1 MDKTLQ
7 ALFAL
12 LRAGLWGRYD
22 EAMASA
28 FPLSAQEWE
37 RVFTMAR
44 QQTVTG
50 IAFRG
55 LDFLPEDAAPPMGVM
70 AKWMAHADRIEQ
82 SNRVMNETVTKLY
95 GHFASAGVEAVL
107 QKGQG
112 VAAMYPEPLLR
123 ECGDIDFY
131 FPGHDG
137 VSDPLAGISG
147 AVRERQPDD
156 SWSYVV
162 DGIVV
167 EHHTDLLDI
176 QSPRAKRY
184 VKRLIEEK
192 GFEKVVTGDGVEVL
206 VPAPEVNLLLLSSH
220 ILKHAFGVGIGL
232 RQFCDYAV
240 ARRYYERRVN
250 AEEMREIWRMT
261 GLEKWQELLENFL
274 TEYLSCHPERQR
286 RIFIGK
292 ILHSVQNDNAECHS
306 ESLLCHSEQS
316 CRSEQSS
323 CHSERSEESFCKKKT
338 GVLLDIVLKGGN
350 FGVYSKDRENV
361 PRARWARKVQTF
373 KALMGN
379 IGFAFRYAPG
389 EWFWTTM
396 QLLGGQFR

>member
-12 LRAGLWGRYD
+12 LQAGLWGRFD
-22 EAMASA
+22 EVVASA
-28 FPLSAQEWE
+28 FPLSAGEWE
-37 RVFTMAR
+37 RVFTLAR

-55 LDFLPEDAAPPMGVM
+55 LDFLPEEAAPPMGIM

-82 SNRVMNETVTKLY
+82 SNRVMNETVAKLY

-123 ECGDIDFY
+123 ECGDIDLY

-137 VSDPLAGISG
+137 VSDPLAGIDG

-162 DGIVV
+162 DGIIV

-206 VPAPEVNLLLLSSH
+206 VPAPEINLLLLSSH

-240 ARRYYERRVN
+240 AGRYYEGRVN
-250 AEEMREIWRMT
+250 PQEMREIWKKT
-261 GLEKWQELLENFL
+261 GLEKWQSLLE
-274 TEYLSCHPERQR
+274 E
-286 RIFIGK
+286 FIGRF
-292 ILHSVQNDNAECHS
+292 LDSDCALARNDNKDF
-306 ESLLCHSEQS
+306 QDDT
-316 CRSEQSS
+316 
-323 CHSERSEESFCKKKT
+323 HSERSEESFYKKKT
-338 GVLLDIVLKGGN
+338 DVLLDIV
-350 FGVYSKDRENV
+350 
-361 PRARWARKVQTF
+361 
-373 KALMGN
+373 
-379 IGFAFRYAPG
+379 
-389 EWFWTTM
+389 
-396 QLLGGQFR
+396 

>member
-1 MDKTLQ
+1 MDRTLQ

-12 LRAGLWGRYD
+12 LQAGLWGRFD
-22 EAMASA
+22 DAAASA
-28 FPLSAQEWE
+28 FPLSAGEWE
-37 RVFTMAR
+37 RVFTLAR

-55 LDFLPEDAAPPMGVM
+55 LDFLPEEAAPPMGIM

-82 SNRVMNETVTKLY
+82 SNRVMNETVAKLY

-123 ECGDIDFY
+123 ECGDIDLY

-137 VSDPLAGISG
+137 VSDPLAGIDG

-156 SWSYVV
+156 SWVYVV
-162 DGIVV
+162 DGIIV

-184 VKRLIEEK
+184 VRRLIEEK
-192 GFEKVVTGDGVEVL
+192 GFEKVVTGDGVEIL

-240 ARRYYERRVN
+240 ARRYYEGRVN
-250 AEEMREIWRMT
+250 EEEMREIWRMT
-261 GLEKWQELLENFL
+261 GLEKWQDLLEGFL
-274 TEYLSCHPERQR
+274 
-286 RIFIGK
+286 
-292 ILHSVQNDNAECHS
+292 V
-306 ESLLCHSEQS
+306 
-316 CRSEQSS
+316 
-323 CHSERSEESFCKKKT
+323 KKT

-379 IGFAFRYAPG
+379 IGCAFRYAPR

>member
-1 MDKTLQ
+1 MDRTLQ

-12 LRAGLWGRYD
+12 LQAGLWGRFD
-22 EAMASA
+22 DAAASA
-28 FPLSAQEWE
+28 FPLSAGEWE
-37 RVFTMAR
+37 RVFTLAR

-55 LDFLPEDAAPPMGVM
+55 LDFLPEEAAPPMGIM

-82 SNRVMNETVTKLY
+82 SNRVMNETVAKLY

-123 ECGDIDFY
+123 ECGDIDLY

-137 VSDPLAGISG
+137 VSDPLAGIDG

-156 SWSYVV
+156 SWVYVV
-162 DGIVV
+162 DGIIV

-184 VKRLIEEK
+184 VRRLIEEK
-192 GFEKVVTGDGVEVL
+192 GFEKVVTGDGVEIL

-240 ARRYYERRVN
+240 ARRYYEGRVN
-250 AEEMREIWRMT
+250 EEEMREIWRMT
-261 GLEKWQELLENFL
+261 GLEKWQDLLEGFL
-274 TEYLSCHPERQR
+274 
-286 RIFIGK
+286 
-292 ILHSVQNDNAECHS
+292 V
-306 ESLLCHSEQS
+306 
-316 CRSEQSS
+316 
-323 CHSERSEESFCKKKT
+323 KKT

>member
-1 MDKTLQ
+1 
-7 ALFAL
+7 
-12 LRAGLWGRYD
+12 
-22 EAMASA
+22 
-28 FPLSAQEWE
+28 
-37 RVFTMAR
+37 
-44 QQTVTG
+44 
-50 IAFRG
+50 
-55 LDFLPEDAAPPMGVM
+55 MGV
-70 AKWMAHADRIEQ
+70 AVKWMAHADRIEQ
-82 SNRVMNETVTKLY
+82 SNRIMNGTVAKLY

-123 ECGDIDFY
+123 ECGDIDLY

-137 VSDPLAGISG
+137 VSDPLAGIPG
-147 AVRERQPDD
+147 AVRKRQPDN
-156 SWSYVV
+156 SWSYLV

-167 EHHTDLLDI
+167 EHHADLVDI
-176 QSPRAKRY
+176 QGPRAKRY

-192 GFEKVVTGDGVEVL
+192 GFEKVVTGDGVEVM

-220 ILKHAFGVGIGL
+220 ILKHTFGVGIGL

-240 ARRYYERRVN
+240 ARRYYEGRVN
-250 AEEMREIWRMT
+250 EEEMREIWRMT
-261 GLEKWQELLENFL
+261 GLEKWQGLLEGFL
-274 TEYLSCHPERQR
+274 
-286 RIFIGK
+286 
-292 ILHSVQNDNAECHS
+292 V
-306 ESLLCHSEQS
+306 
-316 CRSEQSS
+316 
-323 CHSERSEESFCKKKT
+323 KKT

-350 FGVYSKDRENV
+350 FGVYSKDRESV

>member
-12 LRAGLWGRYD
+12 LQAGLWGRFD
-22 EAMASA
+22 EAAASA
-28 FPLSAQEWE
+28 FPLSAGEWE
-37 RVFTMAR
+37 RVFTLAR

-55 LDFLPEDAAPPMGVM
+55 LDFLPEEAAPPMGIM

-82 SNRVMNETVTKLY
+82 SNRVMNETVAKLY

-123 ECGDIDFY
+123 ECGDIDLY

-137 VSDPLAGISG
+137 ISDPLAGIDG

-162 DGIVV
+162 DGIIV

-232 RQFCDYAV
+232 RQFCDYVV
-240 ARRYYERRVN
+240 ARRYYEGRVN
-250 AEEMREIWRMT
+250 EEEMREIWRMT
-261 GLEKWQELLENFL
+261 GLEKWQGLLEGFL
-274 TEYLSCHPERQR
+274 
-286 RIFIGK
+286 
-292 ILHSVQNDNAECHS
+292 V
-306 ESLLCHSEQS
+306 
-316 CRSEQSS
+316 
-323 CHSERSEESFCKKKT
+323 KKT

>member
-12 LRAGLWGRYD
+12 LQAGLWGRFD
-22 EAMASA
+22 EAAASA
-28 FPLSAQEWE
+28 FPLSAGEWE
-37 RVFTMAR
+37 RVFTLAR

-55 LDFLPEDAAPPMGVM
+55 LDFLPEEAAPPMGIM

-82 SNRVMNETVTKLY
+82 SNRVMNETVARLY

-123 ECGDIDFY
+123 ECGDIDLY

-137 VSDPLAGISG
+137 VSDPLAGIDG

-162 DGIVV
+162 DGIIV

-240 ARRYYERRVN
+240 ARRYYEGRVN
-250 AEEMREIWRMT
+250 EEEMREIWRMT
-261 GLEKWQELLENFL
+261 GLEKWQDLLEGFL
-274 TEYLSCHPERQR
+274 
-286 RIFIGK
+286 
-292 ILHSVQNDNAECHS
+292 V
-306 ESLLCHSEQS
+306 
-316 CRSEQSS
+316 
-323 CHSERSEESFCKKKT
+323 KKT

-350 FGVYSKDRENV
+350 FGVYSKDRENASH
-361 PRARWARKVQTF
+361 ARWVRKMQTF
-373 KALMGN
+373 RSLAGN
-379 IGFAFRYAPG
+379 VRFAFRYAPR
-389 EWFWTTM
+389 EWFWTIV

>member
-12 LRAGLWGRYD
+12 LQAGLLGRFD
-22 EAMASA
+22 EAAASA
-28 FPLSAQEWE
+28 FPLSAGEWE
-37 RVFTMAR
+37 RVFTLAR

-55 LDFLPEDAAPPMGVM
+55 LDFLPEEVAPPMGIM

-82 SNRVMNETVTKLY
+82 SNRVMNETVARLY

-123 ECGDIDFY
+123 ECGDIDLY

-137 VSDPLAGISG
+137 ISDPLTGIDG

-156 SWSYVV
+156 SWVYVV
-162 DGIVV
+162 DGIIV

-240 ARRYYERRVN
+240 ARRYYEGRVN
-250 AEEMREIWRMT
+250 EEEMREIWRMT
-261 GLEKWQELLENFL
+261 GLEKWQDLLEGFL
-274 TEYLSCHPERQR
+274 
-286 RIFIGK
+286 
-292 ILHSVQNDNAECHS
+292 V
-306 ESLLCHSEQS
+306 
-316 CRSEQSS
+316 
-323 CHSERSEESFCKKKT
+323 KKT

-379 IGFAFRYAPG
+379 LGFAFRYAPG

>member
-12 LRAGLWGRYD
+12 LQAGLWGRFD
-22 EAMASA
+22 EAAASA
-28 FPLSAQEWE
+28 FPLSAGEWE
-37 RVFTMAR
+37 RVFTLAR

-55 LDFLPEDAAPPMGVM
+55 LDFLSEEAAPPMGIM

-82 SNRVMNETVTKLY
+82 SNRVMNETVAKLY

-123 ECGDIDFY
+123 ECGDIDLY

-137 VSDPLAGISG
+137 VSDPLLGIDG
-147 AVRERQPDD
+147 AVRERHPDD
-156 SWSYVV
+156 SWAYVV
-162 DGIVV
+162 DGIIV
-167 EHHTDLLDI
+167 EHHADLVDI

-184 VKRLIEEK
+184 VKRLKEEK
-192 GFEKVVTGDGVEVL
+192 GFEKVVTGGGVEVL

-232 RQFCDYAV
+232 RQLCDYAV
-240 ARRYYERRVN
+240 ARRYYEGRVN
-250 AEEMREIWRMT
+250 PQEMREIWKKT
-261 GLEKWQELLENFL
+261 GLEKWQGLLE
-274 TEYLSCHPERQR
+274 E
-286 RIFIGK
+286 FIGRF
-292 ILHSVQNDNAECHS
+292 LDSDCALARNDNEDLQNDK
-306 ESLLCHSEQS
+306 CHSEQS
-316 CRSEQSS
+316 TRSEQSP
-323 CHSERSEESFCKKKT
+323 CHSERSEESFYKKKT
-338 GVLLDIVLKGGN
+338 DVLLDIVLKGGN

-361 PRARWARKVQTF
+361 SRARWVRKVQTF
-373 KALMGN
+373 KALTGN
-379 IGFAFRYAPG
+379 IGFAFRYAPS

>member
-12 LRAGLWGRYD
+12 LRAGLWGIFD
-22 EAMASA
+22 EAAASA
-28 FPLSAQEWE
+28 FPLSAGEWE
-37 RVFTMAR
+37 RVFTLAR

-55 LDFLPEDAAPPMGVM
+55 LDFLPDEAAPPMGIM

-82 SNRVMNETVTKLY
+82 SNRVMNETVAKLY

-123 ECGDIDFY
+123 ECGDIDLY

-137 VSDPLAGISG
+137 ISDPLAGIDG

-156 SWSYVV
+156 SWVYVV
-162 DGIVV
+162 DGIIV

-192 GFEKVVTGDGVEVL
+192 GFETVVTGDGVEVL

-240 ARRYYERRVN
+240 ARRYYEGRVN
-250 AEEMREIWRMT
+250 EEEMREIWRMT
-261 GLEKWQELLENFL
+261 GLEKWQGLLEGFL
-274 TEYLSCHPERQR
+274 
-286 RIFIGK
+286 
-292 ILHSVQNDNAECHS
+292 V
-306 ESLLCHSEQS
+306 
-316 CRSEQSS
+316 
-323 CHSERSEESFCKKKT
+323 KKT

-389 EWFWTTM
+389 EWFWTTL

>member
-12 LRAGLWGRYD
+12 LQAGLWGRFD
-22 EAMASA
+22 EAAASA
-28 FPLSAQEWE
+28 FPLSAGEWE
-37 RVFTMAR
+37 RVFTLAR

-55 LDFLPEDAAPPMGVM
+55 LDFLPEEAAPPMGIM

-82 SNRVMNETVTKLY
+82 SNRVMNETVAKLY

-112 VAAMYPEPLLR
+112 VASMYPEPLLR
-123 ECGDIDFY
+123 ECGDIDLY

-137 VSDPLAGISG
+137 VSDPLAGIAG

-162 DGIVV
+162 DGIIV

-240 ARRYYERRVN
+240 ARRYYEGRVN
-250 AEEMREIWRMT
+250 EEEMREIWRMT
-261 GLEKWQELLENFL
+261 GLEKWQDLLEGFL
-274 TEYLSCHPERQR
+274 
-286 RIFIGK
+286 
-292 ILHSVQNDNAECHS
+292 V
-306 ESLLCHSEQS
+306 
-316 CRSEQSS
+316 
-323 CHSERSEESFCKKKT
+323 KKT

-379 IGFAFRYAPG
+379 VGFAFRYAPG
-389 EWFWTTM
+389 EWFWTAM

>member
-12 LRAGLWGRYD
+12 LQAGLWGRFD
-22 EAMASA
+22 EATASA
-28 FPLSAQEWE
+28 FPLSAGEWE
-37 RVFTMAR
+37 SVFTLAR

-55 LDFLPEDAAPPMGVM
+55 LDFLPEEAAPPMGIM

-82 SNRVMNETVTKLY
+82 SNCVMNETVARLY

-123 ECGDIDFY
+123 ECGDIDLY

-137 VSDPLAGISG
+137 VSDPLAGIDGS
-147 AVRERQPDD
+147 VRERQPDD

-162 DGIVV
+162 DGIIV

-240 ARRYYERRVN
+240 ARRYYEGRVN
-250 AEEMREIWRMT
+250 EEEMREIWRMT
-261 GLEKWQELLENFL
+261 GLEKWQDLLEGFL
-274 TEYLSCHPERQR
+274 
-286 RIFIGK
+286 
-292 ILHSVQNDNAECHS
+292 V
-306 ESLLCHSEQS
+306 
-316 CRSEQSS
+316 
-323 CHSERSEESFCKKKT
+323 KKT

>member
-12 LRAGLWGRYD
+12 LQAGLWGTFD
-22 EAMASA
+22 EAAASA
-28 FPLSAQEWE
+28 FPLSAGEWE
-37 RVFTMAR
+37 RVFTLAR

-55 LDFLPEDAAPPMGVM
+55 LDFLPEEAAPPMGIM

-82 SNRVMNETVTKLY
+82 SNRVMNETVAKLY

-123 ECGDIDFY
+123 ECGDIDLY

-137 VSDPLAGISG
+137 VSDPLAGIDG

-162 DGIVV
+162 DGIIV

-240 ARRYYERRVN
+240 ARRYYEGRVN
-250 AEEMREIWRMT
+250 EEEMREIWRMT
-261 GLEKWQELLENFL
+261 GLEKWQDLLEGFL
-274 TEYLSCHPERQR
+274 
-286 RIFIGK
+286 
-292 ILHSVQNDNAECHS
+292 V
-306 ESLLCHSEQS
+306 
-316 CRSEQSS
+316 
-323 CHSERSEESFCKKKT
+323 KKT

>member
-12 LRAGLWGRYD
+12 LQAGLWGTFD
-22 EAMASA
+22 EAAASA
-28 FPLSAQEWE
+28 FPLSAGEWE
-37 RVFTMAR
+37 RVFTLAR

-55 LDFLPEDAAPPMGVM
+55 LDFLPEEAAPPMGIM

-82 SNRVMNETVTKLY
+82 SNRVMNETVAKLY

-123 ECGDIDFY
+123 ECGDIDLF

-137 VSDPLAGISG
+137 VSDPLAGIDG

-162 DGIVV
+162 DGIIV

-192 GFEKVVTGDGVEVL
+192 GFEKVVTGNGVEVL

-240 ARRYYERRVN
+240 ARRYYEGRVN

-261 GLEKWQELLENFL
+261 GLEKWQDLLEGFL
-274 TEYLSCHPERQR
+274 
-286 RIFIGK
+286 
-292 ILHSVQNDNAECHS
+292 V
-306 ESLLCHSEQS
+306 
-316 CRSEQSS
+316 
-323 CHSERSEESFCKKKT
+323 KKT

>member
-12 LRAGLWGRYD
+12 LQAGLWGTLD
-22 EAMASA
+22 EAGASV
-28 FPLSAQEWE
+28 FPLSAGEWE
-37 RVFTMAR
+37 RVFTLAR

-55 LDFLPEDAAPPMGVM
+55 LDFLPEEAAPPMGIM

-82 SNRVMNETVTKLY
+82 SNRVMNETVAKLY

-123 ECGDIDFY
+123 ECGDIDLY

-137 VSDPLAGISG
+137 VSDPLAGIDG

-156 SWSYVV
+156 SWVYVV
-162 DGIVV
+162 DGIIV

-184 VKRLIEEK
+184 VQKLIQEK

-240 ARRYYERRVN
+240 ARRYYEGRVN
-250 AEEMREIWRMT
+250 EEEMREIWRMT
-261 GLEKWQELLENFL
+261 GLEKWEDLLEGFL
-274 TEYLSCHPERQR
+274 
-286 RIFIGK
+286 
-292 ILHSVQNDNAECHS
+292 V
-306 ESLLCHSEQS
+306 
-316 CRSEQSS
+316 
-323 CHSERSEESFCKKKT
+323 KKT

-389 EWFWTTM
+389 EWFWTTL

>member
-1 MDKTLQ
+1 
-7 ALFAL
+7 
-12 LRAGLWGRYD
+12 
-22 EAMASA
+22 
-28 FPLSAQEWE
+28 
-37 RVFTMAR
+37 
-44 QQTVTG
+44 
-50 IAFRG
+50 
-55 LDFLPEDAAPPMGVM
+55 
-70 AKWMAHADRIEQ
+70 
-82 SNRVMNETVTKLY
+82 MNETVAKLY

-123 ECGDIDFY
+123 ECGDIDLY

-137 VSDPLAGISG
+137 VSDPLAGIDG

-162 DGIVV
+162 DGIIV

-184 VKRLIEEK
+184 VQKLIQEK
-192 GFEKVVTGDGVEVL
+192 GFEKVVTGGGVEVL

-240 ARRYYERRVN
+240 ARRYYEGRVN
-250 AEEMREIWRMT
+250 EEEMREIWRMT
-261 GLEKWQELLENFL
+261 GLEKWQGLLEGFVTGCL
-274 TEYLSCHPERQR
+274 GERSFADAQDDR
-286 RIFIGK
+286 
-292 ILHSVQNDNAECHS
+292 CHS
-306 ESLLCHSEQS
+306 EHYP
-316 CRSEQSS
+316 CRSEQSP

-338 GVLLDIVLKGGN
+338 DVLLDIVLKGGN

-396 QLLGGQFR
+396 QLMGGEFR

>member
-12 LRAGLWGRYD
+12 LQAGLWGRFD
-22 EAMASA
+22 EARASA
-28 FPLSAQEWE
+28 FPLSAGEWE
-37 RVFTMAR
+37 RVFTLAR

-50 IAFRG
+50 ITFRG
-55 LDFLPEDAAPPMGVM
+55 LDFLPEEAAPPMGIM

-82 SNRVMNETVTKLY
+82 SNRVMNETVSKLY

-123 ECGDIDFY
+123 ECGDIDLY

-137 VSDPLAGISG
+137 VSDPLAGIDG

-162 DGIVV
+162 DGIIV

-184 VKRLIEEK
+184 VRRLIEEK

-240 ARRYYERRVN
+240 ARRYYEGRVN
-250 AEEMREIWRMT
+250 EEEMREIWRMT
-261 GLEKWQELLENFL
+261 GLEKWQDLLEGFL
-274 TEYLSCHPERQR
+274 
-286 RIFIGK
+286 
-292 ILHSVQNDNAECHS
+292 V
-306 ESLLCHSEQS
+306 
-316 CRSEQSS
+316 
-323 CHSERSEESFCKKKT
+323 KKT

-361 PRARWARKVQTF
+361 PRARGARKVQTF

>member
-12 LRAGLWGRYD
+12 LQAGLWGRFD
-22 EAMASA
+22 EAAASA
-28 FPLSAQEWE
+28 FPLSAGEWE
-37 RVFTMAR
+37 RVFTLAR

-55 LDFLPEDAAPPMGVM
+55 LDFLSEEAAPPMGIM

-82 SNRVMNETVTKLY
+82 SNRVMNETVAKLY

-123 ECGDIDFY
+123 ECGDIDLY

-137 VSDPLAGISG
+137 VSDPLLGIDG
-147 AVRERQPDD
+147 AVRERHPDD
-156 SWSYVV
+156 SWAYVV
-162 DGIVV
+162 DGIIV
-167 EHHTDLLDI
+167 EHHADLVDI

-184 VKRLIEEK
+184 VKRLKEEK
-192 GFEKVVTGDGVEVL
+192 GFEKVVTGGGVEVL

-232 RQFCDYAV
+232 RQLCDYAV
-240 ARRYYERRVN
+240 ARRYYEGRVN
-250 AEEMREIWRMT
+250 EEEMREIWRMT
-261 GLEKWQELLENFL
+261 GLEKWQDLLEGFL
-274 TEYLSCHPERQR
+274 
-286 RIFIGK
+286 
-292 ILHSVQNDNAECHS
+292 V
-306 ESLLCHSEQS
+306 
-316 CRSEQSS
+316 
-323 CHSERSEESFCKKKT
+323 KKT

>member
-12 LRAGLWGRYD
+12 LQAGLWGTLD
-22 EAMASA
+22 EAGASV
-28 FPLSAQEWE
+28 FPLSAGEWE
-37 RVFTMAR
+37 RVFTLAR

-55 LDFLPEDAAPPMGVM
+55 LDFLPEEAAPPMGIM

-82 SNRVMNETVTKLY
+82 SNRVMNETVARLY

-123 ECGDIDFY
+123 ECGDIDLY

-137 VSDPLAGISG
+137 VSDPLAGIDG

-162 DGIVV
+162 DGIIV

-184 VKRLIEEK
+184 VQKLIQEK

-240 ARRYYERRVN
+240 ARRYYEGRVN
-250 AEEMREIWRMT
+250 PQEMREIWKKT
-261 GLEKWQELLENFL
+261 GLEKWQDLLEGFL
-274 TEYLSCHPERQR
+274 
-286 RIFIGK
+286 
-292 ILHSVQNDNAECHS
+292 V
-306 ESLLCHSEQS
+306 
-316 CRSEQSS
+316 
-323 CHSERSEESFCKKKT
+323 KKT

-389 EWFWTTM
+389 EWVWTTM

>member
-1 MDKTLQ
+1 M
-7 ALFAL
+7 
-12 LRAGLWGRYD
+12 
-22 EAMASA
+22 
-28 FPLSAQEWE
+28 
-37 RVFTMAR
+37 
-44 QQTVTG
+44 G
-50 IAFRG
+50 I
-55 LDFLPEDAAPPMGVM
+55 M

-82 SNRVMNETVTKLY
+82 SNRVMNETVARLY

-123 ECGDIDFY
+123 ECGDIDLY

-137 VSDPLAGISG
+137 ISDPLTGIDG

-156 SWSYVV
+156 SWVYVV
-162 DGIVV
+162 DGIIV

-240 ARRYYERRVN
+240 ARRYYEGRVN
-250 AEEMREIWRMT
+250 EEEMREIWKKT
-261 GLEKWQELLENFL
+261 GLQKWQDLLEGFL
-274 TEYLSCHPERQR
+274 
-286 RIFIGK
+286 
-292 ILHSVQNDNAECHS
+292 V
-306 ESLLCHSEQS
+306 
-316 CRSEQSS
+316 
-323 CHSERSEESFCKKKT
+323 KKT

>member
-1 MDKTLQ
+1 MNKTLQ

-12 LRAGLWGRYD
+12 LQAGLWGRFD
-22 EAMASA
+22 EAAASA
-28 FPLSAQEWE
+28 FPLSAGEWE
-37 RVFTMAR
+37 RVFTLAR

-55 LDFLPEDAAPPMGVM
+55 LDFLPEEAAPPMGIM

-82 SNRVMNETVTKLY
+82 SNRVMNETVAKLY
-95 GHFASAGVEAVL
+95 VHFASAGVEAVL

-123 ECGDIDFY
+123 ECGDIDLY

-137 VSDPLAGISG
+137 VSDPLAGIDG

-156 SWSYVV
+156 SWVYVV
-162 DGIVV
+162 DGIIV

-192 GFEKVVTGDGVEVL
+192 GFEKVVTGNGVEVL

-240 ARRYYERRVN
+240 AWRYYEGRVN
-250 AEEMREIWRMT
+250 ELEMREIWKRA
-261 GLEKWQELLENFL
+261 GLAKWQELLDAF
-274 TEYLSCHPERQR
+274 
-286 RIFIGK
+286 F
-292 ILHSVQNDNAECHS
+292 V
-306 ESLLCHSEQS
+306 
-316 CRSEQSS
+316 
-323 CHSERSEESFCKKKT
+323 KKT

-361 PRARWARKVQTF
+361 SRARWARKVQTF

-379 IGFAFRYAPG
+379 LGFAFRYAPG
-389 EWFWTTM
+389 EWFWTTL

>member
-12 LRAGLWGRYD
+12 LQAGLWGRFD
-22 EAMASA
+22 EAAASA
-28 FPLSAQEWE
+28 FPLSAGEWE
-37 RVFTMAR
+37 RVFTLAR

-55 LDFLPEDAAPPMGVM
+55 LDFLPEEAAPPMGIM

-82 SNRVMNETVTKLY
+82 SNRVINETVARLY

-112 VAAMYPEPLLR
+112 VAEMYPEPLLR
-123 ECGDIDFY
+123 ECGDIDLY

-137 VSDPLAGISG
+137 ISDPLAGIDG

-156 SWSYVV
+156 SWVYVV
-162 DGIVV
+162 DGIIV

-192 GFEKVVTGDGVEVL
+192 GFEKVVTGDGVEIL

-240 ARRYYERRVN
+240 ARRYYKGRVN
-250 AEEMREIWRMT
+250 EEEMREIWKKT
-261 GLEKWQELLENFL
+261 GLEKWQSLLE
-274 TEYLSCHPERQR
+274 E
-286 RIFIGK
+286 FIGRF
-292 ILHSVQNDNAECHS
+292 LDSDCALARNDN
-306 ESLLCHSEQS
+306 
-316 CRSEQSS
+316 
-323 CHSERSEESFCKKKT
+323 EESFYKKKT
-338 GVLLDIVLKGGN
+338 DVLLDIVLKGGN

-379 IGFAFRYAPG
+379 IGFAFRYAPR
-389 EWFWTTM
+389 EWFWTTL

>member
-1 MDKTLQ
+1 MDKTLR

-12 LRAGLWGRYD
+12 LQAGLWGTFD
-22 EAMASA
+22 EAVASA
-28 FPLSAQEWE
+28 FPLSAGEWE
-37 RVFTMAR
+37 RVFTLAR

-55 LDFLPEDAAPPMGVM
+55 LDFLPEEAAPPMGIM

-82 SNRVMNETVTKLY
+82 SNRVMNETVARLY

-123 ECGDIDFY
+123 ECGDIDLY

-137 VSDPLAGISG
+137 ISDPLAGIDG

-156 SWSYVV
+156 SWVYVV
-162 DGIVV
+162 DGIIV

-240 ARRYYERRVN
+240 ARRYYEGRVN
-250 AEEMREIWRMT
+250 EEEMREIWRMI
-261 GLEKWQELLENFL
+261 GLEKWQGLLEGFL
-274 TEYLSCHPERQR
+274 
-286 RIFIGK
+286 
-292 ILHSVQNDNAECHS
+292 V
-306 ESLLCHSEQS
+306 
-316 CRSEQSS
+316 
-323 CHSERSEESFCKKKT
+323 KKT

>member
-12 LRAGLWGRYD
+12 LQAGLWGRFD
-22 EAMASA
+22 EVGVSA
-28 FPLSAQEWE
+28 FPLSAGEWE
-37 RVFTMAR
+37 RVFTLAR

-55 LDFLPEDAAPPMGVM
+55 LDFLPEEAAPPMGIM

-82 SNRVMNETVTKLY
+82 SNRVMNETVAKLY

-123 ECGDIDFY
+123 ECGDIDLY

-137 VSDPLAGISG
+137 VSDPLAGIDG

-162 DGIVV
+162 DGIIV

-184 VKRLIEEK
+184 VRKLIQEK
-192 GFEKVVTGDGVEVL
+192 GFDKVMTGDGVEVL
-206 VPAPEVNLLLLSSH
+206 VPVPEVNLLLLSSH

-240 ARRYYERRVN
+240 ARRYYEGRVN
-250 AEEMREIWRMT
+250 VEEMREIWRMT
-261 GLEKWQELLENFL
+261 GLEKWQGLLEGFVTGCL
-274 TEYLSCHPERQR
+274 GER
-286 RIFIGK
+286 
-292 ILHSVQNDNAECHS
+292 
-306 ESLLCHSEQS
+306 
-316 CRSEQSS
+316 
-323 CHSERSEESFCKKKT
+323 CHSERSEESLYKKKT

-350 FGVYSKDRENV
+350 FGVYSKDRESV

>member
-12 LRAGLWGRYD
+12 LQAGLWGTFD
-22 EAMASA
+22 EAVASA
-28 FPLSAQEWE
+28 FPLSAVEWE
-37 RVFTMAR
+37 RVFTLAR

-55 LDFLPEDAAPPMGVM
+55 LDFLPEEAAPPMGIM

-82 SNRVMNETVTKLY
+82 SNRVMNETVAKLY

-123 ECGDIDFY
+123 ECGDIDLY

-137 VSDPLAGISG
+137 VSDPLAGIDG

-162 DGIVV
+162 DEIIV

-240 ARRYYERRVN
+240 ARRYYEGRVN
-250 AEEMREIWRMT
+250 EEEMREIWRMT
-261 GLEKWQELLENFL
+261 GLEKWEGLLEGFL
-274 TEYLSCHPERQR
+274 
-286 RIFIGK
+286 
-292 ILHSVQNDNAECHS
+292 V
-306 ESLLCHSEQS
+306 
-316 CRSEQSS
+316 
-323 CHSERSEESFCKKKT
+323 KKT

>member
-12 LRAGLWGRYD
+12 LQAGLWGIFD
-22 EAMASA
+22 EAGASA
-28 FPLSAQEWE
+28 FPLSAGEWE
-37 RVFTMAR
+37 RVFTLAR

-55 LDFLPEDAAPPMGVM
+55 LDFLPEEAAPPMGIM

-82 SNRVMNETVTKLY
+82 SNRVMNETVARLY

-123 ECGDIDFY
+123 ECGDIDLY

-137 VSDPLAGISG
+137 VSDPLAGIDG

-156 SWSYVV
+156 SWVYVV
-162 DGIVV
+162 DGIIV

-192 GFEKVVTGDGVEVL
+192 GFEKVVAGDGVEVL

-240 ARRYYERRVN
+240 ARRYYEGRVN
-250 AEEMREIWRMT
+250 EEEMREIWRMT
-261 GLEKWQELLENFL
+261 GLEKWQGLLE
-274 TEYLSCHPERQR
+274 E
-286 RIFIGK
+286 FIGRF
-292 ILHSVQNDNAECHS
+292 LDSDCALARNDNKDLQNEKCY
-306 ESLLCHSEQS
+306 
-316 CRSEQSS
+316 SEQSS
-323 CHSERSEESFCKKKT
+323 CHSEHYPCHSERSEESFDKKKT
-338 GVLLDIVLKGGN
+338 DVLLDIVLKGGN

-361 PRARWARKVQTF
+361 SHARWVRKMQTF
-373 KALMGN
+373 RSLAGN
-379 IGFAFRYAPG
+379 VRFAFRYAPR
-389 EWFWTTM
+389 EWFWTIV

>member
-28 FPLSAQEWE
+28 FPLSAQEWG

-55 LDFLPEDAAPPMGVM
+55 LDYLPEEAAPPMGLM
-70 AKWMAHADRIEQ
+70 AKWMAHADCIEQ
-82 SNRVMNETVTKLY
+82 SNRMMNETVAKLF
-95 GHFASAGVEAVL
+95 GHFSASGIEAVL

-112 VAAMYPEPLLR
+112 IAAMYPEPLLR
-123 ECGDIDFY
+123 ECGDIDIY

-137 VSDPLAGISG
+137 VSDPLAGIAG

-156 SWSYVV
+156 SWTYVV
-162 DGIVV
+162 DGIIV
-167 EHHTDLLDI
+167 EHHADLVDI
-176 QSPRAKRY
+176 QSPRARKY
-184 VKRLIEEK
+184 VKKLIGGK
-192 GFEKVVTGDGVEVL
+192 GFERTVISNGTEVNI
-206 VPAPEVNLLLLSSH
+206 PAPEVNLLLLSSH

-240 ARRYYERRVN
+240 ACRYYEGRVN
-250 AEEMREIWRMT
+250 EGDMREMWRRI
-261 GLEKWQELLENFL
+261 GLEKWEELLEGFVRRFL
-274 TEYLSCHPERQR
+274 DSDCSFAR
-286 RIFIGK
+286 
-292 ILHSVQNDNAECHS
+292 NDS
-306 ESLLCHSEQS
+306 
-316 CRSEQSS
+316 
-323 CHSERSEESFCKKKT
+323 KKT
-338 GVLLDIVLKGGN
+338 DVLLDVVLKGGN
-350 FGVYSKDRENV
+350 FGVYSKDYEKKSRTQLV
-361 PRARWARKVQTF
+361 RKMHTF
-373 KALMGN
+373 KSLAGN
-379 IGFAFRYAPG
+379 VSFAFRYAPR
-389 EWFWTTM
+389 EWFWTVR

>member
-12 LRAGLWGRYD
+12 LQAGLWGTFD
-22 EAMASA
+22 EAVASA
-28 FPLSAQEWE
+28 FPLSAGEWE
-37 RVFTMAR
+37 RVFTLAR

-55 LDFLPEDAAPPMGVM
+55 LDFLPEEAAPPMGIM

-82 SNRVMNETVTKLY
+82 SNRVMNETVAKLY

-112 VAAMYPEPLLR
+112 IAAMYPEPLLR
-123 ECGDIDFY
+123 ECGDIDLY

-137 VSDPLAGISG
+137 VSDPLAGIDG

-162 DGIVV
+162 DGIIV

-184 VKRLIEEK
+184 VQKLIKEK

-240 ARRYYERRVN
+240 ARRYYEGRVN
-250 AEEMREIWRMT
+250 EEEMREIWRMT
-261 GLEKWQELLENFL
+261 GLEKWQDLLEGFL
-274 TEYLSCHPERQR
+274 
-286 RIFIGK
+286 
-292 ILHSVQNDNAECHS
+292 V
-306 ESLLCHSEQS
+306 
-316 CRSEQSS
+316 
-323 CHSERSEESFCKKKT
+323 KKT

>member
-12 LRAGLWGRYD
+12 LQAGLWGRFD
-22 EAMASA
+22 EAAASA
-28 FPLSAQEWE
+28 FPLSAGEWE
-37 RVFTMAR
+37 RVFTLAR

-55 LDFLPEDAAPPMGVM
+55 LDFLPEEAAPPMGIMV
-70 AKWMAHADRIEQ
+70 KWMAHADRIEQ
-82 SNRVMNETVTKLY
+82 SNRVMNETVAKLY

-123 ECGDIDFY
+123 ECGDIDLY

-137 VSDPLAGISG
+137 VSDPLAGIDG

-162 DGIVV
+162 DGIIV

-184 VKRLIEEK
+184 VKRLMEEK

-240 ARRYYERRVN
+240 ARRYYEGRVN
-250 AEEMREIWRMT
+250 EEEMREIWRMT
-261 GLEKWQELLENFL
+261 GLEKWQDLLEGFL
-274 TEYLSCHPERQR
+274 
-286 RIFIGK
+286 
-292 ILHSVQNDNAECHS
+292 V
-306 ESLLCHSEQS
+306 
-316 CRSEQSS
+316 
-323 CHSERSEESFCKKKT
+323 KKT

-379 IGFAFRYAPG
+379 IGFAFRYAPR